1 MSLPDRIDYT
11 RTGGRYYRAM
21 AWFYFTIVALIAPVL
36 ALLLVGLLNP
46 LWFRDDYLRWLQ
58 NTIERLTARRNYF
71 MYRLYLG
78 MDPKVWHA
86 LKGDD
91 HSGVAREP

>member
-1 MSLPDRIDYT
+1 MNLPDKVNYT
-11 RTGGRYYRAM
+11 RTGGRYYRAIV
-21 AWFYFTIVALIAPVL
+21 WFYFTILVL
-36 ALLLVGLLNP
+36 AIPIVSMLMVGLLNP
-46 LWFRDDYLRWLQ
+46 LWFRDDFLRWLQ
-58 NTIERLTARRNYF
+58 NTVERVTARRNYF

-91 HSGVAREP
+91 HSGVAQQP